1 MGLTRRDVL
10 RLPGLL
16 AIPAAGRAGVPE
28 GRVFTCQYRA
38 RASVLML
45 SVPLLHRENVGSGY
59 LRIAER
65 ESGGRRQLQL
75 EFGAGSLPERAAGLN
90 RLGVF
95 EETVLAAG
103 DGIESARYFGFMTA
117 SNEKDLEQARNAL
130 HTQGTNSFTA
140 IRGRIERGQVQN
152 RLLRIQNVAT
162 ASWAEREQLTAH
174 IRAKLAEEA
183 EGEAQSSTAAIDDA
197 GCSPFLYA
205 VHRAMRGGAGVAS
218 HRFIHNGQ
226 VHLLKTSRKPG
237 GQAGTTELEGKILSA
252 AGKEL
257 SAFRMWFDP
266 ANVERGPIRFEFRP
280 RSFLRLTFERV

>member
-1 MGLTRRDVL
+1 
-10 RLPGLL
+10 
-16 AIPAAGRAGVPE
+16 
-28 GRVFTCQYRA
+28 
-38 RASVLML
+38 ML

-59 LRIAER
+59 LRIAEK

-95 EETVLAAG
+95 EETVLVAG

-117 SNEKDLEQARNAL
+117 SNEKDLEQARSAL
-130 HTQGTNSFTA
+130 HTQGTNVFTA

-152 RLLRIQNVAT
+152 RLLRIQNVAAT
-162 ASWAEREQLTAH
+162 SWAEREQLTAQ

-183 EGEAQSSTAAIDDA
+183 EGEAQSSMAAIDDA

-205 VHRAMRGGAGVAS
+205 VHRAMRGRAGEAA

-226 VHLLKTSRKPG
+226 VHLLKTSRKLG
-237 GQAGTTELEGKILSA
+237 GQAGTAELEGKIFSA

-266 ANVERGPIRFEFRP
+266 ANVERGPMKFEFRP